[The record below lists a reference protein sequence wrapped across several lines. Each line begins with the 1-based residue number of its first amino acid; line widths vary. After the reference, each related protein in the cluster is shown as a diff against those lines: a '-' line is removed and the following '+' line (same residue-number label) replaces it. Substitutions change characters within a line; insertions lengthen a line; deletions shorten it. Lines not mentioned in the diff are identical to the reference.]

1 MIFNQNVHKISFI
14 NPILPL
20 QWFHRTNAHLAQNC
34 ATPFTLVGSL
44 DMPTR
49 FSSGNKNTKQTSIR
63 TESLVTRS
71 R

>member
-1 MIFNQNVHKISFI
+1 MIFNQNVHKISLI

-49 FSSGNKNTKQTSIR
+49 SSSGNYK
-63 TESLVTRS
+63 
-71 R
+71 